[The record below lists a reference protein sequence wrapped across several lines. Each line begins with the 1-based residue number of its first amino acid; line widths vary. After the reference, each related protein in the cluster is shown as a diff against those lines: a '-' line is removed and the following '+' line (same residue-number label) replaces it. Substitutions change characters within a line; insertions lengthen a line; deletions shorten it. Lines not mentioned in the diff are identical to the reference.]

1 MDKPIKHGL
10 TFTVNIFHAPI
21 NLNKN
26 CESLVY
32 LRMKLFLLDD

>member
-1 MDKPIKHGL
+1 MDKPIKRGL

-21 NLNKN
+21 NFNEN

-32 LRMKLFLLDD
+32 LLMKLFFLGD